1 MFTTFFCRSF
11 GLILSHVVLCF
22 SLLIPATAGSL
33 FDDEPQFLP
42 VDQAFKFN
50 FSQQN
55 DKVFVNW
62 QIEPGYYLYQHQ
74 FKVTSDTAQIM
85 PLVLPEGME
94 HDDPYFGKQVVYY
107 QAAAFDFSVSPS
119 DKPHQITVRYQ
130 GCADAGL
137 CYPPTTKTVF
147 FDPKYVTTATI
158 SKLPVSQLP
167 LSQSGGAQLSGPA
180 ASQQGSLTSE
190 QGKFASLLSGGSFYL
205 ALLLFFG
212 LGVGLA
218 FTPCVFPMYP
228 ILSGIIMGSGNQ
240 LSTRQAFLLSF
251 TYVQGMAITYSA
263 LGLVV
268 ASAGLKFQA
277 AFQHP
282 LVLGA
287 LAILFTGLA
296 LSMFGVFNLQLPSSW
311 QNKLN
316 QLANNQKGGRYGGVF
331 AMGMIS
337 GLVASPCTTA
347 PLSGALLYVAQTGDL
362 LLGGITLYVL
372 SLGMGVP
379 LLLMGTSG
387 GKLLPKAGAWME
399 VIKGIF
405 GFMLL
410 SVVVILLSRF
420 INESISMMIWGLWAV
435 ALAGY
440 LLHHNKQ
447 TQLSVMHS
455 VRQTLASVILILGTL
470 TVALPWVGN
479 QTLIGQTSTEHQVE
493 FIQVKGY
500 EQLQQQLA
508 LAKADNVPVMLDF
521 YADWCVACKDFET
534 KTFSDPSVAPL
545 LANMRLIQADVT
557 NTDALD
563 IELQDK
569 LAVLG
574 LPSIILFDRQGNEL
588 RNLRVVGF
596 QEPAQFKTVVEQAF
610 N

>member
-1 MFTTFFCRSF
+1 MVTKFYNGSF
-11 GLILSHVVLCF
+11 AVLLTLLAALSSVFNPVV
-22 SLLIPATAGSL
+22 AGSL

-42 VDQAFKFN
+42 VEQAFKFN
-50 FSQQN
+50 FSQKN
-55 DKVFVNW
+55 DKIIVNW
-62 QIEPGYYLYQHQ
+62 QISEGYYLYQHQ
-74 FKVTSDTAQIM
+74 FKANSDTAQIK
-85 PLVLPEGME
+85 PLVLPEGVMHE
-94 HDDPYFGKQVVYY
+94 DPYFGKQVVYY
-107 QAAAFDFSVSPS
+107 QSVSFDLSLTPS
-119 DKPHQITVRYQ
+119 DKPHEIKVRYQ

-137 CYPPTTKTVF
+137 CYPPTTKIIF
-147 FDPKYVTTATI
+147 FDPKYVTAATL
-158 SKLPVSQLP
+158 SEESTSAVSQP
-167 LSQSGGAQLSGPA
+167 SSS
-180 ASQQGSLTSE
+180 TSE
-190 QGKFASLLSGGSFYL
+190 QGKFASLLSGGSFYW

-212 LGVGLA
+212 LGIGLA

-228 ILSGIIMGSGNQ
+228 ILSGIIMGSGNK
-240 LSTRQAFLLSF
+240 LSTRQAFLLSM

-296 LSMFGVFNLQLPSSW
+296 LSMFGVFNLQMPASW
-311 QNKLN
+311 QNRLN
-316 QLANNQKGGRYGGVF
+316 QVSNNQKGGRYGGVF

-362 LLGGITLYVL
+362 VLGGITLYVL

-379 LLLMGTSG
+379 LLLMGISG

-399 VIKGIF
+399 VVKGIF

-410 SVVVILLSRF
+410 SVVVVLLSRF
-420 INESISMMIWGLWAV
+420 VSDSISLMIWGLWAV

-447 TQLSVMHS
+447 TQSGAMHS
-455 VRQTLASVILILGTL
+455 IRHTLASVMLILGTL
-470 TVALPWVGN
+470 TAAMPWLGN
-479 QTLIGQTSTEHQVE
+479 QTLIGPTNSAHQVD

-500 EQLQQQLA
+500 QELQQQLA

-534 KTFSDPSVAPL
+534 KTFSDPSVEPL

-563 IELQDK
+563 IELQEK

-574 LPSIILFDRQGNEL
+574 LPSIILFDRQGVEL
-588 RNLRVVGF
+588 KNLRVVGF
-596 QEPAQFKTVVEQAF
+596 QEPAQFKAIIEQAF